1 MTVALAPEGLPKQ
14 DTARVAPKGP
24 DRRNNSHRRL
34 AGEFDEQGDRAIVG
48 IEGRDIPKTPPDVK
62 DAANEDDRGDRVH
75 HGEPVLL
82 NPSEIRSRAEAAE
95 IAKAETEAARIAVET
110 SSVTKPGE
118 TRDERAKVEIESLRV
133 IANGPAI
140 TSEDIV
146 IKVSAALV
154 LREKDYADSQASRR
168 KNTGSPT
175 DRILSRGSGPEA
187 RTNVPKAVQKEHAGA
202 YSKALKDAIRASGG
216 DPEDPKEQQ
225 NPEIQRQALDRYYY
239 GRAEEIITTDT
250 KLAEKIKGKRS
261 VKSKAKN
268 LQEIAT
274 GNGNPLSE
282 EEASKRAMV
291 EYLEG
296 EDRQGILKQL
306 ALMLGRI
313 FFFTTVEQVLD
324 LTK

>member
-1 MTVALAPEGLPKQ
+1 MRSDGIRVGL
-14 DTARVAPKGP
+14 
-24 DRRNNSHRRL
+24 
-34 AGEFDEQGDRAIVG
+34 
-48 IEGRDIPKTPPDVK
+48 
-62 DAANEDDRGDRVH
+62 
-75 HGEPVLL
+75 
-82 NPSEIRSRAEAAE
+82 
-95 IAKAETEAARIAVET
+95 
-110 SSVTKPGE
+110 
-118 TRDERAKVEIESLRV
+118 
-133 IANGPAI
+133 
-140 TSEDIV
+140 
-146 IKVSAALV
+146 IKVRSYRPFPVSA
-154 LREKDYADSQASRR
+154 LR
-168 KNTGSPT
+168 
-175 DRILSRGSGPEA
+175 
-187 RTNVPKAVQKEHAGA
+187 
-202 YSKALKDAIRASGG
+202 KALKDAIRASGG

-239 GRAEEIITTDT
+239 GRAEEIIATDT

-261 VKSKAKN
+261 VKNKAKN

-282 EEASKRAMV
+282 EEVSKRAMV